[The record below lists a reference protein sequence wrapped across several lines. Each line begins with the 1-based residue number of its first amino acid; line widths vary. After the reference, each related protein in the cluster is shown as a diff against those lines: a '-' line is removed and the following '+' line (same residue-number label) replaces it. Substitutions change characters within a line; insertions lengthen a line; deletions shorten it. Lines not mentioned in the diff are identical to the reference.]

1 MAFDH
6 FVQSGT
12 KQLRCGYTTGTCA
25 ALAAEGA
32 VTLLLSG
39 TAPAGL
45 SLRTPKGWTVEVV
58 PETCERLADGS
69 ARCTVR
75 KDAGDDPDVTDG
87 MPVVA
92 TVSLGE
98 PSPDAVLIDGGEGVG
113 RVTRPGL
120 DQPVGNAAINRVP
133 RQMIRDAVL
142 EVCEELEYDPVTQ
155 GAVQVV
161 ISIPGGE
168 EKAKKT
174 FNPKLGVEGGLS
186 VLGTSGIV
194 EPMSEQAL
202 KDTIAVELRQAFALQ
217 KEAGV
222 HRHAVLLTPGNYGK
236 DFLDAQGWSDLG
248 VPVVKISNYVGDALD
263 AAVSIGFTDILLA
276 GHIGKL
282 VKVAGS
288 IMNTHSSVADSRMEL
303 LAAHAAVC
311 GAPAELTEHIL
322 EAATTDAALDL
333 LEEAGLKDAVMQR
346 VSDAVQKNLRGRAEK
361 ALTADAPEHDLTVGA
376 VIFSNVHGLLAVTK
390 PAERLLEHWKEET
403 DHGRTQ
409 A

>member
-1 MAFDH
+1 MAFEH

-25 ALAAEGA
+25 ALAAQGA
-32 VTLLLSG
+32 SMLLLSG
-39 TAPAGL
+39 TAP
-45 SLRTPKGWTVEVV
+45 STVCLRTPKGWTVEVE
-58 PETCERLADGS
+58 PELCEWTDAGKS
-69 ARCTVR
+69 ACCAVR

-98 PSPDAVLIDGGEGVG
+98 PSSEAVVIDGGDGVG
-113 RVTRPGL
+113 RVTKPGL

-142 EVCEELEYDPVTQ
+142 DVCEELDFDPAEEGVI
-155 GAVQVV
+155 QVI

-168 EKAKKT
+168 EKAMKT

-217 KEAGV
+217 EEAGV
-222 HRHAVLLTPGNYGK
+222 HRPAVLLTPGNYGK
-236 DFLDAQGWSDLG
+236 DFLDAKGWSDLG

-263 AAVSIGFTDILLA
+263 AAVSIGFKDILLA

-282 VKVAGS
+282 VKVAGN

-311 GAPAELTEHIL
+311 GAPAELTEQL
-322 EAATTDAALDL
+322 LDTATTDAALDL
-333 LEEAGLKDAVMQR
+333 LDAAGLKDAVLAR
-346 VSDAVQKNLRGRAEK
+346 VSDAVQKNLTARAGK
-361 ALTADAPEHDLTVGA
+361 PVGA
-376 VIFSNVHGLLAVTK
+376 VLFSNVHGLLAVTET
-390 PAERLLEHWKEET
+390 AEQLLKHWKE
-403 DHGRTQ
+403 DKDYGRTQ

>member
-1 MAFDH
+1 MAFEH

-32 VTLLLSG
+32 AQLLLTG
-39 TAPAGL
+39 TAPKTL
-45 SLRTPKGWTVEVV
+45 SVRTPKGWTVEVE
-58 PETCERLADGS
+58 PELCEWTDAGKS
-69 ARCTVR
+69 ACCAVR

-98 PSPDAVLIDGGEGVG
+98 PSSEAVVIDGGDGVG
-113 RVTRPGL
+113 RVTKPGL

-142 EVCEELEYDPVTQ
+142 DVCEELDFDPAEEGVI
-155 GAVQVV
+155 QVI

-168 EKAKKT
+168 ETAKKT
-174 FNPKLGVEGGLS
+174 FNPKLGIEGGLS

-217 KEAGV
+217 EEAGV
-222 HRHAVLLTPGNYGK
+222 HRPAVLLTPGNYGK
-236 DFLDAQGWSDLG
+236 DFLDAKGWSDLG

-263 AAVSIGFTDILLA
+263 AAVSIGFKDILLA

-282 VKVAGS
+282 VKVAGN

-311 GAPAELTEHIL
+311 GAPAELTEQL
-322 EAATTDAALDL
+322 LDAATTDAALDL
-333 LEEAGLKDAVMQR
+333 LDSAGLKDAVLAR
-346 VSDAVQKNLRGRAEK
+346 VSDAVQKNLTARAGK
-361 ALTADAPEHDLTVGA
+361 PVGA
-376 VIFSNVHGLLAVTK
+376 VLFSNVHGLLAVTET
-390 PAERLLEHWKEET
+390 AEQLLKHWKE
-403 DHGRTQ
+403 DKDYGRTQ

>member
-1 MAFDH
+1 MAFEH

-32 VTLLLSG
+32 AQLLLTG
-39 TAPAGL
+39 TAPKTL
-45 SLRTPKGWTVEVV
+45 SVRTPKGWTVEVE
-58 PETCERLADGS
+58 PELCEWTDAGKS
-69 ARCTVR
+69 ACCAVR

-98 PSPDAVLIDGGEGVG
+98 PSSEAVVIDGGDGIG
-113 RVTRPGL
+113 RVTKPGL

-142 EVCEELEYDPVTQ
+142 DVCEELDFDPAEEGVI
-155 GAVQVV
+155 QVI

-168 EKAKKT
+168 ETAKKT
-174 FNPKLGVEGGLS
+174 FNPKLGIEGGLS

-217 KEAGV
+217 EEAGV
-222 HRHAVLLTPGNYGK
+222 HRPAVLLTPGNYGK

-263 AAVSIGFTDILLA
+263 AAVSIGFEDILLA

-282 VKVAGS
+282 VKVAGN

-311 GAPAELTEHIL
+311 GASSDLTEKIL
-322 EAATTDAALDL
+322 DAATTDAALDL
-333 LEEAGLKDAVMQR
+333 LEAAGLKDAVLAR
-346 VSDAVQKNLRGRAEK
+346 VSDAVQKNLTARAGK
-361 ALTADAPEHDLTVGA
+361 PVGA
-376 VIFSNVHGLLAVTK
+376 VLFSNVHGLLAVTET
-390 PAERLLEHWKEET
+390 AEQLLKHWKE
-403 DHGRTQ
+403 DKDYGRTQ

>member
-25 ALAAEGA
+25 ALAAGGA
-32 VTLLLSG
+32 ATLLLTG
-39 TAPAGL
+39 NEPKTL
-45 SLRTPKGWTVEVV
+45 SVRTPKGWTVAVV
-58 PETCERLADGS
+58 PESCDRLPDGG
-69 ARCTVR
+69 ARCAVR

-87 MPVVA
+87 MTVVA
-92 TVSLGE
+92 TVSFGV
-98 PSPDAVLIDGGEGVG
+98 PSEDAVLIDGGEGVG
-113 RVTRPGL
+113 RVTKPGL
-120 DQPVGNAAINRVP
+120 DQPMGNAAINHVP

-142 EVCEELEYDPVTQ
+142 AVCDELEYDPETS
-155 GAVQVV
+155 GAIQVI

-202 KDTIAVELRQAFALQ
+202 KDTIAVELRQAFELQ
-217 KEAGV
+217 NEAGV
-222 HRHAVLLTPGNYGK
+222 HRHSVLLTPGNYGK
-236 DFLDAQGWSDLG
+236 DFLDAQGWSGLG

-263 AAVSIGFTDILLA
+263 AAVSIGFEDILLA

-282 VKVAGS
+282 VKVAGN

-333 LEEAGLKDAVMQR
+333 LEEAGLREAVLER
-346 VSDAVQKNLRGRAEK
+346 IAAAVQKNLSARAEK
-361 ALTADAPEHDLTVGA
+361 ALTATEPEQELTVGA
-376 VIFSNVHGLLAVTK
+376 VLFSNVHGLLAVTG
-390 PAERLLEHWKEET
+390 PAERLLTQWKEQN
-403 DHGRTQ
+403 DHGRTSP
-409 A
+409 

>member
-1 MAFDH
+1 MAFEH

-25 ALAAEGA
+25 ALAAQGA
-32 VTLLLSG
+32 SMLLLSG
-39 TAPAGL
+39 TAP
-45 SLRTPKGWTVEVV
+45 STVCLRTPKGWTVEVE
-58 PETCERLADGS
+58 PETCETLPDGTV
-69 ARCTVR
+69 RCAVR

-92 TVSLGE
+92 TVSFGE
-98 PSPDAVLIDGGEGVG
+98 PSPEAVVIDGGDGVG
-113 RVTRPGL
+113 RVTKPGL

-142 EVCEELEYDPVTQ
+142 DVCEELDYDPAAE
-155 GAVQVV
+155 GALRVI

-168 EKAKKT
+168 EMAKKT

-186 VLGTSGIV
+186 VLGTSGVV

-217 KEAGV
+217 KQEGV
-222 HRHAVLLTPGNYGK
+222 HRPAVLLTPGNYGK

-263 AAVSIGFTDILLA
+263 AAVSIGFEDILLA

-282 VKVAGS
+282 VKVAGN

-311 GAPAELTEHIL
+311 GASSDLTEKIL
-322 EAATTDAALDL
+322 DAATTDAALDL
-333 LEEAGLKDAVMQR
+333 LDAAGLKDAVLAR
-346 VSDAVQKNLRGRAEK
+346 ISAAVHRN
-361 ALTADAPEHDLTVGA
+361 LTARASSSRT
-376 VIFSNVHGLLAVTK
+376 S
-390 PAERLLEHWKEET
+390 T
-403 DHGRTQ
+403 DCWLSRKRQ
-409 A
+409 NDC

>member
-1 MAFDH
+1 MAFEH

-32 VTLLLSG
+32 AQLLLTG
-39 TAPAGL
+39 TAPKTL
-45 SLRTPKGWTVEVV
+45 SVRTPKGWTVEVE
-58 PETCERLADGS
+58 PELCEWTDAGKS
-69 ARCTVR
+69 ACCAVR

-98 PSPDAVLIDGGEGVG
+98 PSSEAVVIDGGDGVG
-113 RVTRPGL
+113 RVTKPGL

-142 EVCEELEYDPVTQ
+142 DVCEELDFDPAEEGVI
-155 GAVQVV
+155 QVI

-168 EKAKKT
+168 ETAKKT
-174 FNPKLGVEGGLS
+174 FNPKLGIEGGLS

-217 KEAGV
+217 EEAGV
-222 HRHAVLLTPGNYGK
+222 HRPAVLLTPGNYGK
-236 DFLDAQGWSDLG
+236 DFLDAKGWSDLG

-263 AAVSIGFTDILLA
+263 AAVSIGFKDILLA

-282 VKVAGS
+282 VKVAGN

-311 GAPAELTEHIL
+311 GASSDLTEKIL
-322 EAATTDAALDL
+322 DAATTDAALDL
-333 LEEAGLKDAVMQR
+333 LEAAGLKDAVLAR
-346 VSDAVQKNLRGRAEK
+346 VSDAVQKNLTARAGK
-361 ALTADAPEHDLTVGA
+361 PVGA
-376 VIFSNVHGLLAVTK
+376 VLFSNVHGLLAVTET
-390 PAERLLEHWKEET
+390 AEQLLKHWKE
-403 DHGRTQ
+403 DKDYGRTQ

>member
-1 MAFDH
+1 MAFEH

-25 ALAAEGA
+25 ALAAQGA
-32 VTLLLSG
+32 ATLLLTG
-39 TAPAGL
+39 NTPTVL
-45 SLRTPKGWTVEVV
+45 SVCTPKGWTVDVK

-69 ARCTVR
+69 ARCSVR

-87 MPVVA
+87 MSVVA
-92 TVSLGE
+92 AVSRGE
-98 PSPDAVLIDGGEGVG
+98 PSAEAVFIDGGEGVG
-113 RVTRPGL
+113 RVTKPGL
-120 DQPVGNAAINRVP
+120 DQPVGNAAINHVP
-133 RQMIRDAVL
+133 RQMIREAVL
-142 EVCEELEYDPVTQ
+142 SVCEELEYDPVKQ
-155 GAVQVV
+155 GALQVI

-202 KDTIAVELRQAFALQ
+202 KDTIAVELRQAYELER
-217 KEAGV
+217 EAGV
-222 HRHAVLLTPGNYGK
+222 EHPAVLLTPGNYGR
-236 DFLDAQGWSDLG
+236 DFLAAQGWSDLD

-263 AAVSIGFTDILLA
+263 AAVSIGFEEVLLA

-282 VKVAGS
+282 VKVAGN

-303 LAAHAAVC
+303 LAVHAAAC
-311 GAPAELTEHIL
+311 GASQELV
-322 EAATTDAALDL
+322 EALLQAVTTDAALDL
-333 LEEAGLKDAVMQR
+333 LHDAGLTDEVMGR
-346 VSDAVQKNLRGRAEK
+346 IANAVQKNLTARAEK
-361 ALTADAPEHDLTVGA
+361 ALPEEKNLTVGA
-376 VIFSNVHGLLAVTK
+376 VIFSNVHGLLAVTE
-390 PAERLLEHWKEET
+390 PAKQLLKHWKEAK
-403 DHGRTQ
+403 DYGR

>member
-1 MAFDH
+1 MAIHVFLVVESHVEDT
-6 FVQSGT
+6 G
-12 KQLRCGYTTGTCA
+12 LRLPV
-25 ALAAEGA
+25 LA
-32 VTLLLSG
+32 
-39 TAPAGL
+39 
-45 SLRTPKGWTVEVV
+45 
-58 PETCERLADGS
+58 
-69 ARCTVR
+69 
-75 KDAGDDPDVTDG
+75 
-87 MPVVA
+87 
-92 TVSLGE
+92 
-98 PSPDAVLIDGGEGVG
+98 
-113 RVTRPGL
+113 
-120 DQPVGNAAINRVP
+120 
-133 RQMIRDAVL
+133 
-142 EVCEELEYDPVTQ
+142 
-155 GAVQVV
+155 
-161 ISIPGGE
+161 
-168 EKAKKT
+168 
-174 FNPKLGVEGGLS
+174 
-186 VLGTSGIV
+186 GIV

-282 VKVAGS
+282 VKVAGN

>member
-1 MAFDH
+1 MAFEH

-32 VTLLLSG
+32 AQLLLTG
-39 TAPAGL
+39 TAPKTL
-45 SLRTPKGWTVEVV
+45 SVRTPKGWTVEVE
-58 PETCERLADGS
+58 PELCEWTDAGKS
-69 ARCTVR
+69 ACCAVR

-98 PSPDAVLIDGGEGVG
+98 PSSEAVVIDGGDGVG
-113 RVTRPGL
+113 RVTKPGL

-142 EVCEELEYDPVTQ
+142 DVCEELDFDPAEEGVI
-155 GAVQVV
+155 QVI

-168 EKAKKT
+168 ETAKKT
-174 FNPKLGVEGGLS
+174 FNPKLGIEGGLS

-217 KEAGV
+217 EEAGV
-222 HRHAVLLTPGNYGK
+222 HRPAVLLTPGNYGK

-263 AAVSIGFTDILLA
+263 AAVSIGFEDILLA

-282 VKVAGS
+282 VKVAGN

-311 GAPAELTEHIL
+311 GASSDLTEKIL
-322 EAATTDAALDL
+322 DAATTDAALDL
-333 LEEAGLKDAVMQR
+333 LEAAGLKDAVLAR
-346 VSDAVQKNLRGRAEK
+346 VSDAVQKNLTARAGK
-361 ALTADAPEHDLTVGA
+361 PVGA
-376 VIFSNVHGLLAVTK
+376 VLFSNVHGLLAVTET
-390 PAERLLEHWKEET
+390 AEQLLKHWKE
-403 DHGRTQ
+403 DKDYGRTQ

>member
-1 MAFDH
+1 MAFEH

-25 ALAAEGA
+25 ALAAQGA
-32 VTLLLSG
+32 ATLLLTG
-39 TAPAGL
+39 NTPTVL
-45 SLRTPKGWTVEVV
+45 SVCTPKGWTVDVK

-69 ARCTVR
+69 ARCSVR

-87 MPVVA
+87 MSVVA
-92 TVSLGE
+92 AVSRGE
-98 PSPDAVLIDGGEGVG
+98 PSAEAVFIDGGEGVG
-113 RVTRPGL
+113 RVTKPGL
-120 DQPVGNAAINRVP
+120 DQPVGNAAINHVP
-133 RQMIRDAVL
+133 RQMIREAVL
-142 EVCEELEYDPVTQ
+142 SVCEELEYDPVKQ
-155 GAVQVV
+155 GALQVI

-202 KDTIAVELRQAFALQ
+202 KDTIAVELRQAYELER
-217 KEAGV
+217 EAGV
-222 HRHAVLLTPGNYGK
+222 EHPAVLLTPGNYGR
-236 DFLDAQGWSDLG
+236 DFLAAQGWSDLD

-263 AAVSIGFTDILLA
+263 AAVSIGFEEVLLA

-282 VKVAGS
+282 VKVAGN

-303 LAAHAAVC
+303 LAVHAAAC
-311 GAPAELTEHIL
+311 GASQELV
-322 EAATTDAALDL
+322 EALLQAVTTDAALDL
-333 LEEAGLKDAVMQR
+333 LHDAGLTDEVMGR
-346 VSDAVQKNLRGRAEK
+346 IANAVQKNLTARAEK
-361 ALTADAPEHDLTVGA
+361 ALPEEKDLTVGA
-376 VIFSNVHGLLAVTK
+376 VIFSNVHGLLAVTE
-390 PAERLLEHWKEET
+390 PAKQLLKHWKEAK
-403 DHGRTQ
+403 DHGR

>member
-1 MAFDH
+1 MAFEH

-32 VTLLLSG
+32 TQLLLTG
-39 TAPAGL
+39 TAPKTL
-45 SLRTPKGWTVEVV
+45 SVRTPKGWTVEVV
-58 PETCERLADGS
+58 PEVCEQTEDGI
-69 ARCTVR
+69 ARCAVI

-87 MPVVA
+87 MSVVA
-92 TVSLGE
+92 TVSLGG
-98 PSPDAVLIDGGEGVG
+98 PSSEAVVIDGGDGVG
-113 RVTRPGL
+113 RVTKPGL

-142 EVCEELEYDPVTQ
+142 DVCEELDYDPVAK
-155 GAVQVV
+155 GSVRVV

-168 EKAKKT
+168 ERAKKT

-202 KDTIAVELRQAFALQ
+202 KDTIAVELRQAFELQ
-217 KEAGV
+217 KQAGV
-222 HRHAVLLTPGNYGK
+222 HRPAVLLTPGNYGK
-236 DFLDAQGWSDLG
+236 DFLDAQGWSDLE

-263 AAVSIGFTDILLA
+263 AAVSIGFADILLA

-282 VKVAGS
+282 VKVAGN

-311 GAPAELTEHIL
+311 GASPDLAETIL
-322 EAATTDAALDL
+322 DAATTDAALDL
-333 LEEAGLKDAVMQR
+333 LEEAGLKDATMAR
-346 VSDAVQKNLRGRAEK
+346 IADAVQKNLTARAGK
-361 ALTADAPEHDLTVGA
+361 PVGA
-376 VIFSNVHGLLAVTK
+376 VIFSNVHGLLAVTET
-390 PAERLLEHWKEET
+390 ADQLLKHWKEANG
-403 DHGRTQ
+403 HGR

>member
-1 MAFDH
+1 MAFEH

-32 VTLLLSG
+32 TQLLLTG
-39 TAPAGL
+39 TAPKTL
-45 SLRTPKGWTVEVV
+45 SVRTPKGWTVEVE
-58 PETCERLADGS
+58 PELCEWTDAGKS
-69 ARCTVR
+69 ACCAVR

-98 PSPDAVLIDGGEGVG
+98 PSSEAVVIDGGDGIG
-113 RVTRPGL
+113 RVTKPGL

-142 EVCEELEYDPVTQ
+142 DVCEELDFDPAEEGVI
-155 GAVQVV
+155 QVI

-168 EKAKKT
+168 ETAKKT
-174 FNPKLGVEGGLS
+174 FNPKLGIEGGLS

-217 KEAGV
+217 EEAGV
-222 HRHAVLLTPGNYGK
+222 HRPAVLLTPGNYGK
-236 DFLDAQGWSDLG
+236 DFLDAKGWSDLG

-263 AAVSIGFTDILLA
+263 AAVSIGFKDILLA

-282 VKVAGS
+282 VKVAGN

-311 GAPAELTEHIL
+311 GASSDLTEKIL
-322 EAATTDAALDL
+322 DAATTDAALDL
-333 LEEAGLKDAVMQR
+333 LEAAGLKDAVLAR
-346 VSDAVQKNLRGRAEK
+346 VSDAVQKNLTARAGK
-361 ALTADAPEHDLTVGA
+361 PVGA
-376 VIFSNVHGLLAVTK
+376 VLFSNVHGLLAVTET
-390 PAERLLEHWKEET
+390 AEQLLKHWKE
-403 DHGRTQ
+403 DKDYGRTQ

>member
-1 MAFDH
+1 MAFEH

-32 VTLLLSG
+32 AQLLLTG
-39 TAPAGL
+39 TAPKTL
-45 SLRTPKGWTVEVV
+45 SVRTPKGWTVEVE
-58 PETCERLADGS
+58 PELCEWTDAGKS
-69 ARCTVR
+69 ACCAVR

-98 PSPDAVLIDGGEGVG
+98 PSSEEVVIDGGDGIG
-113 RVTRPGL
+113 RITKPGL

-142 EVCEELEYDPVTQ
+142 DVCEELDFDPAEEGVI
-155 GAVQVV
+155 QVI

-168 EKAKKT
+168 ETAKKT
-174 FNPKLGVEGGLS
+174 FNPKLGIEGGLS

-217 KEAGV
+217 EEAGV
-222 HRHAVLLTPGNYGK
+222 HRPAVLLTPGNYGK
-236 DFLDAQGWSDLG
+236 DFLDAKGWSDLG

-263 AAVSIGFTDILLA
+263 AAVSIGFKDILLA

-282 VKVAGS
+282 VKVAGN

-311 GAPAELTEHIL
+311 GAPAELTEQL
-322 EAATTDAALDL
+322 LDTATTDAALDL
-333 LEEAGLKDAVMQR
+333 LDAAGLKDAVLAR
-346 VSDAVQKNLRGRAEK
+346 VSDAVQKNLTARAGK
-361 ALTADAPEHDLTVGA
+361 PVGA
-376 VIFSNVHGLLAVTK
+376 VLFSNVQGLLAVTET
-390 PAERLLEHWKEET
+390 AEQLLKHWKE
-403 DHGRTQ
+403 DKDYGRTQ

>member
-1 MAFDH
+1 M
-6 FVQSGT
+6 
-12 KQLRCGYTTGTCA
+12 
-25 ALAAEGA
+25 
-32 VTLLLSG
+32 LLLSG
-39 TAPAGL
+39 TAP
-45 SLRTPKGWTVEVV
+45 STVCLRTPKGWTVEVE
-58 PETCERLADGS
+58 PELCEWTDAGKS
-69 ARCTVR
+69 ACCAVR

-98 PSPDAVLIDGGEGVG
+98 PSSEAVVIDGGDGVG
-113 RVTRPGL
+113 RVTKPGL

-142 EVCEELEYDPVTQ
+142 DVCEELDFDPAEEGVI
-155 GAVQVV
+155 QVI

-168 EKAKKT
+168 ETAKKT
-174 FNPKLGVEGGLS
+174 FNPKLGIEGGLS

-217 KEAGV
+217 EEAGV
-222 HRHAVLLTPGNYGK
+222 HRPAVLLTPGNYGK
-236 DFLDAQGWSDLG
+236 DFLDAKGWSDLG

-263 AAVSIGFTDILLA
+263 AAVSIGFKDILLA

-282 VKVAGS
+282 VKVAGN

-311 GAPAELTEHIL
+311 GAPAELTEQL
-322 EAATTDAALDL
+322 LDTATTDAALDL
-333 LEEAGLKDAVMQR
+333 LDAAGLKDAVLAR
-346 VSDAVQKNLRGRAEK
+346 VSDAVQKNLTARAGK
-361 ALTADAPEHDLTVGA
+361 PVGA
-376 VIFSNVHGLLAVTK
+376 VLFSNVHGLLAVTET
-390 PAERLLEHWKEET
+390 AEQLLKHWKE
-403 DHGRTQ
+403 DKDYGRTQ